1 MIGRAIVPFL
11 GLVPKGVVRSI
22 AKRYVAGETL
32 ESGLSVVQR
41 LNESQMWAT
50 LDVLG
55 ENTRSEEE
63 ANETLKAYME
73 CLEAISKLG
82 LKSNISIK
90 LTHFGLRLDEEKTRN
105 RVLRL
110 VEKAHELNNF
120 VRIDMEDSSV
130 TQVTLDI
137 YRYIRERFA
146 NVGCVLQAYLKRT
159 VEDAKILANE
169 GANVRIC
176 KGIYNEPKEIAYK
189 KKDEIRKKFL
199 EIAEILVEGSN
210 TYVAFAT
217 HDLYLIERCVE
228 IVKKKQIS
236 SDRFE
241 FQALLGVPV
250 DETLKRLVE
259 NGYRV
264 RIYVP
269 FGKEWYPYS
278 VRRLKENPRIASYVI
293 KHLFGFGV

>member
-32 ESGLSVVQR
+32 ESALSVVQR

-55 ENTRSEEE
+55 ENTRFDEE
-63 ANETLKAYME
+63 ADETLKAYME

-90 LTHFGLRLDEEKTRN
+90 LTHFGLRVDQEKTRN
-105 RVLRL
+105 RVLSL
-110 VEKAHELNNF
+110 IEKAHELNNF

-137 YRYIRERFA
+137 YRYVRERFA

-159 VEDAKILANE
+159 VEDAKVLASE

-189 KKDEIRKKFL
+189 KRDEIRKKFL

>member
-1 MIGRAIVPFL
+1 MIGQVITPFL
-11 GLVPKGVVRSI
+11 GLVPKSIVRSI

-32 ESGLSVVQR
+32 ESALSTVQR
-41 LNESQMWAT
+41 LNNAQIWAT

-55 ENTRSEEE
+55 ENTKSNEE
-63 ANETLKAYME
+63 ADETLKAYEE
-73 CLEAISKLG
+73 CLDAISRLG

-90 LTHFGLRLDEEKTRN
+90 LTHFGLRLDKDKTRD
-105 RVLRL
+105 RVLSL
-110 VEKAHELNNF
+110 VEKAHNLKNF
-120 VRIDMEDSSV
+120 VRIDMEDSSI

-137 YRYIRERFA
+137 YRYVRERFS

-159 VEDAKILANE
+159 LEDAKALASE

-199 EIAEILVEGSN
+199 EVAEVLLEGAN

-217 HDLYLIERCVE
+217 HDLYLIERCLE
-228 IVKKKQIS
+228 LVKEKHIS

-241 FQALLGVPV
+241 FQALLGVPIE
-250 DETLKRLVE
+250 ETLKALVRD
-259 NGYRV
+259 GYKVRV
-264 RIYVP
+264 YVP

-278 VRRLKENPRIASYVI
+278 IRRLKENPRIASYVI
-293 KHLFGFGV
+293 KHLFGFGA

>member
-32 ESGLSVVQR
+32 ESALSVVQR
-41 LNESQMWAT
+41 LNESRIWAT

-73 CLEAISKLG
+73 CLEAISRLG

-105 RVLRL
+105 RVLSL

-159 VEDAKILANE
+159 VEDAKILASE

-189 KKDEIRKKFL
+189 KRDEIRKKFL

-217 HDLYLIERCVE
+217 HDLYLIEGCVE
-228 IVKKKQIS
+228 LVKKKQIS

-250 DETLKRLVE
+250 DETLKKLVE
-259 NGYRV
+259 DGYKV

-293 KHLFGFGV
+293 KHLLGFGV

>member
-32 ESGLSVVQR
+32 ESALSVVQR
-41 LNESQMWAT
+41 LNQSQMWAT

-55 ENTRSEEE
+55 ENTRFDEE
-63 ANETLKAYME
+63 ADETLKAYLE

-90 LTHFGLRLDEEKTRN
+90 LTHFGLRVDQEKTRN
-105 RVLRL
+105 RVLSL

-130 TQVTLDI
+130 TQLTLDI
-137 YRYIRERFA
+137 YRYVRERFA

-159 VEDAKILANE
+159 VEDAKILASE

-189 KKDEIRKKFL
+189 KRDEIRNKYL
-199 EIAEILVEGSN
+199 EVAEVLLEGAD
-210 TYVAFAT
+210 THVAFAT

>member
-32 ESGLSVVQR
+32 ESALSVVQR
-41 LNESQMWAT
+41 LNESRIWAT

-73 CLEAISKLG
+73 CLEAISRLG

-159 VEDAKILANE
+159 VEDAKILASE

-189 KKDEIRKKFL
+189 KRDEIRKKFL

-228 IVKKKQIS
+228 LVKKKQIS

-250 DETLKRLVE
+250 DETLKKLVE
-259 NGYRV
+259 DGYKV